1 MSVTFKVV
9 QLIDRLRI
17 QNFFMEKDSKVLL
30 NFQFDPSKIEHFID
44 SKLKGH
50 GKKYKPS
57 DFEESCL
64 RDLDF

>member
-17 QNFFMEKDSKVLL
+17 QKFFMEKDSKVLL
-30 NFQFDPSKIEHFID
+30 NFQFDPSKIENFID
-44 SKLKGH
+44 NKLKVH
-50 GKKYKPS
+50 GKKYKPN